1 MPKIEG
7 SPLKSPFM
15 SKKSNTNGLD
25 LNSKFN
31 LAHSPAIVKP
41 NTREQRRQ
49 LDNLMDNQDY
59 CIMPLSKKTSLT

>member
-15 SKKSNTNGLD
+15 CKKSNTNGLD

-31 LAHSPAIVKP
+31 LTQSPAIVKP

-49 LDNLMDNQDY
+49 LDNLLENQDY
-59 CIMPLSKKTSLT
+59 GIVSLSKKMS

>member
-7 SPLKSPFM
+7 SPLKSPFI
-15 SKKSNTNGLD
+15 SKKSITNGID

-31 LAHSPAIVKP
+31 LTHSPTIVKP

-49 LDNLMDNQDY
+49 LDNLLDNQDY
-59 CIMPLSKKTSLT
+59 GIVSLSKKIS